1 MFEAAVIG
9 VSAGGMHALRTIL
22 SAIPETHPLSIVIV
36 QHRGVRSDDY
46 LVQALNDLCAITV
59 KEAEDKEGMR
69 PRVAYIAPADYHLLI
84 ELDRT
89 FSLSVDEKVH
99 YSRPSI
105 DVLFESA
112 AETFASKLIGVILT
126 GGNSDGAQG
135 LRTIK
140 QHGGLTVVQDPE
152 TAEAPS
158 MPRAALRA
166 TAVDHV
172 ASLERIGALLRQLG
186 QGKSDENDSSV

>member
-9 VSAGGMHALRTIL
+9 VSAGGMQALRTIL
-22 SAIPETHPLSIVIV
+22 SAIPETYPLSIVIV

-46 LVQALNDLCAITV
+46 LVRALNDLCAITV

-69 PRVAYIAPADYHLLI
+69 PRVAYIAPADYHLLV
-84 ELDRT
+84 EPDRT

-99 YSRPSI
+99 YARPSI

-126 GGNSDGAQG
+126 GANSDGAQG
-135 LRTIK
+135 LRAIK
-140 QHGGLTVVQDPE
+140 QHGGLAIVQDPE
-152 TAEAPS
+152 TAEAAS

-172 ASLERIGALLRQLG
+172 ASLDRIGALLRQLG
-186 QGKSDENDSSV
+186 QGKSDEND

>member
-9 VSAGGMHALRTIL
+9 VSAGGMQALRTIL
-22 SAIPETHPLSIVIV
+22 SAIPETYPLSIVIV

-46 LVQALNDLCAITV
+46 LVRALNDLCAITV

-69 PRVAYIAPADYHLLI
+69 PRVAYIAPADYHLLV
-84 ELDRT
+84 EPDRT

-99 YSRPSI
+99 YARPSI

-126 GGNSDGAQG
+126 GANSDGAQG
-135 LRTIK
+135 LRAIK
-140 QHGGLTVVQDPE
+140 QHGGLAIVQDPE
-152 TAEAPS
+152 TAEAAS

-186 QGKSDENDSSV
+186 QGKSDEND